1 MPRLGDE
8 ANHILVVDDD
18 RRIRELLVTY
28 LGSNGYR
35 VTAAANSAEA
45 RKAMAGL
52 AYDVIVLDVMM
63 PGENGLDFASSLR
76 ASSDGVPILM
86 LSARSDAADRIKG
99 LAQGSDDYLGKPFE
113 PEELL
118 LRLRNLTKR
127 SVAVKLV
134 ARVVR
139 FGDCSFDMETGALLC
154 AGERVHVTGRE
165 REILRMLIQAEGKPV
180 ARAAFQP
187 QGSDEAARAIDVQV
201 NRLRQKIEKDPTL
214 PLYLQT
220 VRGEGYCLITESV

>member
-1 MPRLGDE
+1 MDDPH
-8 ANHILVVDDD
+8 HILVVDDD
-18 RRIRELLVTY
+18 KRIRELLVTY

-35 VTAAANSAEA
+35 VTAAANAAEA
-45 RKAMAGL
+45 RNAMAGL

-63 PGENGLDFASSLR
+63 PGENGLDFAASLR
-76 ASSDGVPILM
+76 GTSNGVPILM
-86 LSARSDAADRIKG
+86 LSARTDASDRIKG

-127 SVAVKLV
+127 NAPVKLTP
-134 ARVVR
+134 RIVR
-139 FGDCSFDMETGALLC
+139 FGDCVFDLETGDLQR

-165 REILRMLIQAEGKPV
+165 REILRILIQAAGKPV

-187 QGSDEAARAIDVQV
+187 LGSDEAARAIDVQV
-201 NRLRQKIEKDPTL
+201 NRLRQKIEKDPTM

>member
-1 MPRLGDE
+1 MDDPH
-8 ANHILVVDDD
+8 HILVVDDD
-18 RRIRELLVTY
+18 TRIRELLASY
-28 LGSNGYR
+28 LAGNGFR
-35 VTAAANSAEA
+35 VTAAANAAEA

-76 ASSDGVPILM
+76 ESSNGVPILM

-127 SVAVKLV
+127 VVIAKLT
-134 ARVVR
+134 ARLVR
-139 FGDCSFDMETGALLC
+139 FGDCVFDMETGELLR
-154 AGERVHVTGRE
+154 ANERVHVTGRE
-165 REILRMLIQAEGKPV
+165 REILRILIQAGGKPV

-187 QGSDEAARAIDVQV
+187 QGNDEAQRAIDVQV
-201 NRLRQKIEKDPTL
+201 NRLRQKIEKDPAL
-214 PLYLQT
+214 PIYLQT

>member
-1 MPRLGDE
+1 MPERMDDQH
-8 ANHILVVDDD
+8 HILVVDDD
-18 RRIRELLVTY
+18 KRIRELLVTY

-35 VTAAANSAEA
+35 VTAAANAAEA

-63 PGENGLDFASSLR
+63 PGENGLDFAANLRVSSN
-76 ASSDGVPILM
+76 AVPILM
-86 LSARSDAADRIKG
+86 LSARTDAADRIKG

-127 SVAVKLV
+127 NTPAKMAS
-134 ARVVR
+134 RVVR
-139 FGDCSFDMETGALLC
+139 FGDCVFDMDTGELQRAD
-154 AGERVHVTGRE
+154 ERVHVTGRE
-165 REILRMLIQAEGKPV
+165 REILRMLIQADGKPV

-187 QGSDEAARAIDVQV
+187 HGSDEAARAIDVQV
-201 NRLRQKIEKDPTL
+201 NRLRQKIEKDPTM
-214 PLYLQT
+214 PLCLQT

>member
-1 MPRLGDE
+1 MPKIPDDPH
-8 ANHILVVDDD
+8 HILVVDDD
-18 RRIRELLVTY
+18 KRIRELLVTY

-35 VTAAANSAEA
+35 VTAAANAAEA
-45 RKAMAGL
+45 RNAMAGL

-76 ASSDGVPILM
+76 ASSNGVPILM
-86 LSARSDAADRIKG
+86 LSARTDAVDRIKG

-127 SVAVKLV
+127 TVVSKKL
-134 ARVVR
+134 RLVR
-139 FGDCSFDMETGALLC
+139 FGDCVFDTETGELQRD
-154 AGERVHVTGRE
+154 GERVRLTGRE
-165 REILRMLIQAEGKPV
+165 RDILRLLVQNTGEPV

-187 QGSDEAARAIDVQV
+187 QGSDEGARVIDVQV
-201 NRLRQKIEKDPTL
+201 NRLRQKIEKDPAQ
-214 PLYLQT
+214 PVYLQT
-220 VRGEGYCLITESV
+220 VRGEGYCLYAESV

>member
-1 MPRLGDE
+1 MPKPKDDQH
-8 ANHILVVDDD
+8 HILVVDDD
-18 RRIRELLVTY
+18 KRIRELLVSY
-28 LGSNGYR
+28 LVGNGYR
-35 VTAAANSAEA
+35 VTAAANALEA
-45 RKAMAGL
+45 RKAMTGL

-63 PGENGLDFASSLR
+63 PGENGLDFASGLR
-76 ASSDGVPILM
+76 ASSNGVPILM

-127 SVAVKLV
+127 SVPSKSA

-139 FGDCSFDMETGALLC
+139 FGDCVFDMETGELLR
-154 AGERVHVTGRE
+154 ADERVHVTGRE
-165 REILRMLIQAEGKPV
+165 REILRILIKADGQPV
-180 ARAAFQP
+180 ARATFQP

-201 NRLRQKIEKDPTL
+201 NRLRQKIEKDPAL

-220 VRGEGYCLITESV
+220 VRGEGYCLITEGV